1 MRTEARWDPRRE
13 CEVSGSGTRGA
24 AWIVSRRF
32 DVGLILGPPVL
43 AVLLV
48 LSVPTLRA
56 PGVPLW
62 GWLVFVVGIDVAH
75 VYASLYRTYWDPEEF
90 ARRRIRYTLTPLVCL
105 SVGVVLHSLGAL
117 IFWRVLAYI
126 AVFHFVRQ
134 QFGFVMLYRHRCGE
148 RSPADRRLDKAAIYS
163 TMLYPLAFWHGTSD
177 RRFEWFVEGDFLSLP
192 TWISPAALWIYA
204 AILLV
209 FLGRQVQIYRERGT
223 VNWGKI
229 GIVASTACVWYT
241 GIVLLNSDFAF
252 TLTNVVA
259 HGVPYMALVWIYG
272 RRKWTHE
279 RSWRRRIHRPA
290 AAGIFVGLL
299 LVMAYFEE
307 GLWDLFVWQQ
317 HAVAFG
323 RLALPF
329 AVPEALRHLVV
340 PLLTVPQAT
349 HYVLDSWIWR
359 FDSSNPG
366 LGSFLFGEA
375 RPAHGVG

>member
-1 MRTEARWDPRRE
+1 MSQSR
-13 CEVSGSGTRGA
+13 SHNA

-32 DVGLILGPPVL
+32 DLGLILGPPLL
-43 AVLLV
+43 AVFLV
-48 LSVPTLRA
+48 LSVPALRA
-56 PGVPLW
+56 TDVPLW
-62 GWLVFVVGIDVAH
+62 GWLAFVVGIDVAH
-75 VYASLYRTYWDPEEF
+75 VYASLYRTYWDPEEL
-90 ARRRIRYTLTPLVCL
+90 ARRRTQYILTPLVCL
-105 SVGVVLHSLGAL
+105 TIGVVLHSLGSL
-117 IFWRVLAYI
+117 VFWRVLAYV

-148 RSPADRRLDKAAIYS
+148 RSPVDRRLDKMAIYA
-163 TMLYPLAFWHGTSD
+163 TMLYPLAFWHATAD

-192 TWISPAALWIYA
+192 LWISPLALWVYS
-204 AILLV
+204 AIMLV
-209 FLGRQVQIYRERGT
+209 FFARQVQIYRQRGT
-223 VNWGKI
+223 VNWGKV

-272 RRKWTHE
+272 RRKWSDE
-279 RSWRRRIHRPA
+279 GSWRHRIHHPA

-299 LVMAYFEE
+299 LLLAYFEE
-307 GLWDLFVWQQ
+307 GLWDLFVWQE

-323 RLALPF
+323 QLALPF
-329 AVPEALRHLVV
+329 ATSDALGHLVV

-349 HYVLDSWIWR
+349 HYVLDAWIWR
-359 FDSSNPG
+359 FDGSNPG
-366 LGSFLFGEA
+366 LGSWLFGET